1 MWKPDLLLY
10 NSANEAFDATF
21 PTNVIVKSDGSVSQ
35 IPPGK
40 QLSFFWIFSFYVL
53 YSTLLHLPPLRFYV
67 SEEDAGIERQDCCDF
82 GIDNQTL

>member
-35 IPPGK
+35 IPPGQ
-40 QLSFFWIFSFYVL
+40 QLSFFFYFL
-53 YSTLLHLPPLRFYV
+53 FLCTLFNTASSAAPEILRV
-67 SEEDAGIERQDCCDF
+67 GGGCWDRTAELLR
-82 GIDNQTL
+82 LWH

>member
-35 IPPGK
+35 IPPG
-40 QLSFFWIFSFYVL
+40 QQQRGL
-53 YSTLLHLPPLRFYV
+53 Y
-67 SEEDAGIERQDCCDF
+67 EEEI
-82 GIDNQTL
+82 LY